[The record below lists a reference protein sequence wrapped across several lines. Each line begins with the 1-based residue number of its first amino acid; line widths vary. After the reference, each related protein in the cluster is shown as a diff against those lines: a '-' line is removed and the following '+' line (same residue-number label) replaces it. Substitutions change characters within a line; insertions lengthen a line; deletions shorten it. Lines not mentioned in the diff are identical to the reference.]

1 MPTDS
6 KTVIRCAIYTRKSSE
21 EGLDQSF
28 NSLEA
33 QREACEAYIAS
44 QKHERWRGITTP
56 YDDGGYS
63 GGSMERP
70 ALRQLLVD
78 IDAGKVDTVVV
89 YKVDRLTRSLAD
101 FAKIIERFDAGR
113 VSFVSVTQHFNTTT
127 SMGRLTLNV
136 LLSFAQF
143 EREVT
148 GERIR
153 DKIAASKRKGMWMGG
168 IVPVGY
174 DVRDRKLIVN
184 GDEAAQVKKIFR
196 LYLELGCVAKLKA
209 QLDRNGIKSK
219 ARLSTSGMRSGGTSY
234 SRGSLYCLLQN
245 PIYLGKIKHRDATYA
260 GEHDAII
267 PQELWDKVQDRLG
280 ANNKV
285 RRSGSNSKS
294 PSSLVGLLYDEE
306 GNRFTPSHAVKRGK
320 RYRYYVSQA
329 AIHHRPTSK
338 IGPTRIPAQEIEG
351 IICRRLQALLS
362 SAEQLLQ
369 AVGVESEDA
378 AISKALITAGKHL
391 AKLWPAKSPTEQ
403 REFLSSI
410 IGRIV
415 IRETSLEIM
424 VLQSTLRGVLLL
436 GNPSMRPTN
445 REARVEKGM
454 GDVFKLTIDS
464 RVKHC
469 GGEVRLLVPT
479 DSANESPSRSVPSLI
494 KAVARAHRWPEQIIH
509 GELKGRHSI
518 AQRTGLD
525 ERYVGRVLQCAL
537 LAPDIVEAI
546 LDGRQ
551 PADLGIQKLLKDLP
565 LDWIAQRQILGF
577 PSL

>member
-1 MPTDS
+1 MD
-6 KTVIRCAIYTRKSSE
+6 
-21 EGLDQSF
+21 
-28 NSLEA
+28 
-33 QREACEAYIAS
+33 
-44 QKHERWRGITTP
+44 
-56 YDDGGYS
+56 
-63 GGSMERP
+63 RP
-70 ALRQLLVD
+70 ALRQLLAD

-101 FAKIIERFDAGR
+101 FAKIIERFDASQ
-113 VSFVSVTQHFNTTT
+113 VSFVSVTQQFNTTT

-184 GDEAAQVKKIFR
+184 GDEADQVKKIFR
-196 LYLELGCVAKLKA
+196 LYLELGCVARLKA
-209 QLDRNGIKSK
+209 QLDRDGIKSK
-219 ARLSTSGMRSGGTSY
+219 ARLSSLGTKSGGMSY
-234 SRGSLYCLLQN
+234 SRGSLYCLLRN

-267 PQELWDKVQDRLG
+267 PQELWDKVQDRLR
-280 ANNKV
+280 ANNKL

-294 PSSLVGLLYDEE
+294 PSLLVGLLYDEE
-306 GNRFTPSHAVKRGK
+306 GNRFTPSHAVKDGK

-329 AIHHRPTSK
+329 AIHHRTTAK
-338 IGPTRIPAQEIEG
+338 VGPTRIPAQELEG
-351 IICRRLQALLS
+351 VICRKLQALLS

-378 AISKALITAGKHL
+378 AISKALIIAGKHL

-403 REFLSSI
+403 REFLSNVI
-410 IGRIV
+410 ERIV
-415 IRETSLEIM
+415 VRETSLEITI
-424 VLQSTLRGVLLL
+424 LQPTLREVLL
-436 GNPSMRPTN
+436 GRRSAQPAKQEPFI
-445 REARVEKGM
+445 EKGKN
-454 GDVFKLTIDS
+454 VFKLMIDTK
-464 RVKHC
+464 VKHC

-479 DSANESPSRSVPSLI
+479 DSANENPSRPVPSLI

-525 ERYVGRVLQCAL
+525 ERYVGRILQCAL

-546 LDGRQ
+546 LDGHQ
-551 PADLGIQKLLKDLP
+551 PADLGVQKLLKDLP
-565 LDWIAQRQILGF
+565 LDWAEQRRVLGF
-577 PSL
+577 PSC

>member
-1 MPTDS
+1 MPSDS
-6 KTVIRCAIYTRKSSE
+6 KAVIRCAIYTRKSSE

-33 QREACEAYIAS
+33 QREACEAYITS
-44 QKHERWRGITTP
+44 QKHERWRGITTH

-63 GGSMERP
+63 GGSMDRP
-70 ALRQLLVD
+70 ALRKLLTD

-101 FAKIIERFDAGR
+101 FAKIIERFDAGQ
-113 VSFVSVTQHFNTTT
+113 VSFVSVTQQFNTTT

-184 GDEAAQVKKIFR
+184 ADEAAQVRKLFR

-209 QLDRNGIKSK
+209 QLDRDGVKSK
-219 ARLSTSGMRSGGTSY
+219 ARLSPSGMTSGGTSY

-245 PIYLGKIKHRDATYA
+245 PIYLGKIQHRDATYA

-267 PQELWDKVQDRLG
+267 PQELWEKVQDRLR

-285 RRSGSNSKS
+285 RRGGSNSKS
-294 PSSLVGLLYDEE
+294 PSLLVGLLYDEE

-329 AIHHRPTSK
+329 AIHHRATAK
-338 IGPTRIPAQEIEG
+338 TGPTRIPAQEIEG
-351 IICRRLQALLS
+351 VICRRLQVLLS
-362 SAEQLLQ
+362 SPEQLLQ
-369 AVGVESEDA
+369 AIGVPSEDA
-378 AISKALITAGKHL
+378 ATSKALIIAGKQS
-391 AKLWPAKSPTEQ
+391 AKVWPAKSPIEQ
-403 REFLSSI
+403 REFLSNV
-410 IGRIV
+410 IGRMV
-415 IRETSLEIM
+415 VRERSLEISI
-424 VLQSTLRGVLLL
+424 LQPALREALL
-436 GNPSMRPTN
+436 GKRSAELTKQEPFL
-445 REARVEKGM
+445 EKGKN
-454 GDVFKLTIDS
+454 VFKLMIDA
-464 RVKHC
+464 RVKRC

-479 DSANESPSRSVPSLI
+479 HSANESPSRPVPSLI

-509 GELKGRHSI
+509 GELKGRLSI

-525 ERYVGRVLQCAL
+525 ERYIGRVLQCAL

-546 LDGRQ
+546 LEGRQ

-565 LDWIAQRQILGF
+565 LDWAEQRKRLGF
-577 PSL
+577 

>member
-6 KTVIRCAIYTRKSSE
+6 KSVIRCAIYTRKSSE
-21 EGLDQSF
+21 EGLDQAF

-44 QKHERWRGITTP
+44 QKHERWRGITAP

-63 GGSMERP
+63 GGSMDRP
-70 ALRQLLVD
+70 ALRQLLAD

-101 FAKIIERFDAGR
+101 FAKIIERFDAGQ
-113 VSFVSVTQHFNTTT
+113 VSFVSVTQQFNTTT

-153 DKIAASKRKGMWMGG
+153 DKIAASKGKGMWMGG

-184 GDEAAQVKKIFR
+184 ADESAQVRKLFR

-209 QLDRNGIKSK
+209 QLDRDGVKSK
-219 ARLSTSGMRSGGTSY
+219 ARLSPSGIRSGGMSY

-245 PIYLGKIKHRDATYA
+245 PIYLGKIQHRDATYA

-267 PQELWDKVQDRLG
+267 PQELWDKVQDRLI

-294 PSSLVGLLYDEE
+294 PSLLVGLLYDEE
-306 GNRFTPSHAVKRGK
+306 GNRFTPSHAVKGGK

-329 AIHHRPTSK
+329 AIHHRATAKTP
-338 IGPTRIPAQEIEG
+338 PTRIPAQEIEG
-351 IICRRLQALLS
+351 VICRRLQALLS
-362 SAEQLLQ
+362 SPEQLLR
-369 AVGVESEDA
+369 AIGVPSEDA
-378 AISKALITAGKHL
+378 ATSKELIIAGKQL
-391 AKLWPAKSPTEQ
+391 AKVWLAKPPIEQ
-403 REFLSSI
+403 REFLSNV

-415 IRETSLEIM
+415 VRERSLEITI
-424 VLQSTLRGVLLL
+424 LQPALREALL
-436 GNPSMRPTN
+436 GNRSAQLTKQEPFL
-445 REARVEKGM
+445 EKGKN
-454 GDVFKLTIDS
+454 VFKLMIDA
-464 RVKHC
+464 RVKRC

-479 DSANESPSRSVPSLI
+479 DSARESPARPVSSLI
-494 KAVARAHRWPEQIIH
+494 KAVARAHRWPEQIIQ

-518 AQRTGLD
+518 ARRTGLD

-537 LAPDIVEAI
+537 LAPDIVVAI

-565 LDWIAQRQILGF
+565 LDWAGQRRVLGF
-577 PSL
+577 PSR

>member
-1 MPTDS
+1 MLTDS
-6 KTVIRCAIYTRKSSE
+6 KSVIRCAIYTRKSSE

-44 QKHERWRGITTP
+44 QKHERWRGITTH

-63 GGSMERP
+63 GGSMDRP
-70 ALRQLLVD
+70 ALRQLLAD

-101 FAKIIERFDAGR
+101 FAKIIERFDAGQ
-113 VSFVSVTQHFNTTT
+113 VSFVSVTQQFNTTT

-184 GDEAAQVKKIFR
+184 AEEAAQVRKLFR

-209 QLDRNGIKSK
+209 QLDRDGVKSK
-219 ARLSTSGMRSGGTSY
+219 ARLSPSGMRSGGTSY

-245 PIYLGKIKHRDATYA
+245 SIYLGKIQHRDATYA

-267 PQELWDKVQDRLG
+267 PQELWDKVHERLK

-294 PSSLVGLLYDEE
+294 PSLLVGLLYDEE

-329 AIHHRPTSK
+329 VIHHRATGK
-338 IGPTRIPAQEIEG
+338 VGPTRIPAQELEEV
-351 IICRRLQALLS
+351 ICRKLQALLS

-369 AVGVESEDA
+369 AVSVESEDA
-378 AISKALITAGKHL
+378 AISKALIIAGKHL
-391 AKLWPAKSPTEQ
+391 AKLWVAKSPTEQ
-403 REFLSSI
+403 REFLSNI
-410 IGRIV
+410 VGRIV
-415 IRETSLEIM
+415 VRETGLEITI
-424 VLQSTLRGVLLL
+424 LQPALREVLLGHRL
-436 GNPSMRPTN
+436 TQLAKQESFL
-445 REARVEKGM
+445 EKGKN
-454 GDVFKLTIDS
+454 VFKFMIDAK
-464 RVKHC
+464 VKRC

-479 DSANESPSRSVPSLI
+479 DSANKSPSRPVPSLI

-546 LDGRQ
+546 LDGHQ
-551 PADLGIQKLLKDLP
+551 PADLGVEKLLKDLP
-565 LDWIAQRQILGF
+565 LDWAEQRRVLGF
-577 PSL
+577 SSC